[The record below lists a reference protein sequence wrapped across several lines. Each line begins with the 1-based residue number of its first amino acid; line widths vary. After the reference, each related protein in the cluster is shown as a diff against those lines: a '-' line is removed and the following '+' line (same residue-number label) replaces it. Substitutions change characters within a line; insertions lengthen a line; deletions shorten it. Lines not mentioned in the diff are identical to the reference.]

1 MKKINVKVTVFLS
14 VIVLA
19 VIILLLNFIEFR
31 KTLDFTASGIR
42 MLKENASGKQ
52 EEVQVDVSGTYS
64 SSVTNPLTMMPLPG
78 CSSALISSVT
88 LEPTT

>member
-31 KTLDFTASGIR
+31 KTLDLR
-42 MLKENASGKQ
+42 HRE
-52 EEVQVDVSGTYS
+52 Y
-64 SSVTNPLTMMPLPG
+64 G
-78 CSSALISSVT
+78 C
-88 LEPTT
+88 

>member
-31 KTLDFTASGIR
+31 KTLDFYGIGNTDA
-42 MLKENASGKQ
+42 EGKC
-52 EEVQVDVSGTYS
+52 VRKAGRGTGRCQWNVFLS
-64 SSVTNPLTMMPLPG
+64 RI
-78 CSSALISSVT
+78 ALD
-88 LEPTT
+88 LCKFF